1 MNLADQLQQD
11 MVAALKGRQDLR
23 LSTLRM
29 ALAAVKY
36 KAIER
41 RASLDDAAVQQVL
54 ATLIKQREDSAEQ
67 FTAGGRLE
75 LAEKERREI
84 AILNEYLPRLASEAE
99 IEAAVERAIAIT
111 GAQGAKDLGMVMK
124 AVMAQFAAE
133 GQRADGKQVNAAV
146 RRRLGAERT

>member
-1 MNLADQLQQD
+1 MNLADQLHQD

-29 ALAAVKY
+29 ALAAIKY

-41 RASLDDAAVQQVL
+41 RTALDDAAIQQVL

-67 FTAGGRLE
+67 FAAGGRPE

-84 AILNEYLPRLASEAE
+84 SILNEYLPRLASTAE
-99 IEAAVERAIAIT
+99 IEAAVQAAIAAT
-111 GAQGAKDLGMVMK
+111 GAQSAKDLGAVMK
-124 AVMAQFAAE
+124 AVMAQFAAA

-146 RRRLGAERT
+146 RRGLGAERT